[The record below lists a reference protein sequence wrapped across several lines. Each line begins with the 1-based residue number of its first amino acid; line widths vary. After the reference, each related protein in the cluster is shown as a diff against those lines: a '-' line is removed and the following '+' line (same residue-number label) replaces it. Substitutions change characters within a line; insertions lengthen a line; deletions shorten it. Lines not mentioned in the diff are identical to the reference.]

1 MPRSNNA
8 IPKTKPDASPTATT
22 DTVDLREEL
31 AIAPRTAQ
39 EILAHEALSQALT
52 RKTRT
57 LLVQPS
63 RIIIVTVPSA
73 EWVGMIGDDLPS
85 FSPKILVSPASGME
99 RDKKVERKV
108 GADALRHIQFGRTV
122 AFVSQDPHAILDES
136 VLAAADGTIAVRSP
150 TAALLRKVI
159 RKISGQTARGVTD
172 EMASLDLPTIVTAI
186 RPGLP
191 ARACVANMTRALD
204 MRPAPALATGPL
216 LTDLPL
222 TATVRDWTEKT
233 LADLAAVKGG
243 QLSPDQL
250 VFATL
255 EGAPGTGKTLT
266 AETLAR
272 TAGWNFIS
280 SSVGS
285 WFTVGDGALGGV
297 ARNLKE
303 FVDTISQ
310 SEPCIGFLDEIDSLP
325 DRATMDNRGRD
336 WWTPI
341 ITQFLVEIDWVKRSG
356 KRVFL
361 LAGTN
366 YYTRLDEALIRPG
379 RLHKRVNFASPQGD
393 AEVFEFLRHFLTDEL
408 ADADLTA
415 LVRYAAGATQAA
427 MEGWVKQ
434 ARALAR
440 AGRRPLQASDVLAQI
455 VPRETRSPK
464 DIRAIALHEVGHALV
479 AHRLGHKVETLS
491 IISQGISGGHT
502 KSVTAGVIH
511 TISEIRD
518 TATVMLAGRAAD
530 IALGDGAN
538 SGAQADLEA
547 ATHLLLAAHEC
558 QGLDDTLLYMPA
570 VSARPRPGA
579 VRSVGKELTVLL
591 DRAIAMIR
599 AEHDLALA
607 LADRLIAAR
616 ILTGTEIADHFG
628 ECPRGTTNT
637 RSPKPGPNAQ
647 TMRVAS

>member
-8 IPKTKPDASPTATT
+8 IPKTKPDANPTATT

-31 AIAPRTAQ
+31 TIAPRTAQ
-39 EILAHEALSQALT
+39 EILAHEALSDALT

-73 EWVGMIGDDLPS
+73 EWVAMISETLPT
-85 FSPKILVSPASGME
+85 FAPKILVSSASAIE
-99 RDKKVERKV
+99 SSKKADHKV
-108 GADALRHIQFGRTV
+108 GADVLHHIQFGRTI
-122 AFVSQDPHAILDES
+122 AFVSQDPHAILDQS
-136 VLAAADGTIAVRSP
+136 VLTAADATILVEP
-150 TAALLRKVI
+150 PNAALLRKVI
-159 RKISGQTARGVTD
+159 GRVSGQTARGVTD
-172 EMASLDLPTIVTAI
+172 EMTRLDLPAIVTAI

-191 ARACVANMTRALD
+191 ARACVANLTRALK
-204 MRPAPALATGPL
+204 MRHPPALTPGPQ

-222 TATVRDWTEKT
+222 TATVHDWTDQT
-233 LADLAAVKGG
+233 LADLAAAKAGK
-243 QLSPDQL
+243 LSTDQL

-255 EGAPGTGKTLT
+255 EGAPGTGKTLV
-266 AETLAR
+266 AEALAR

-297 ARNLKE
+297 ARNLKD
-303 FVDTISQ
+303 FVDTILQ

-341 ITQFLVEIDWVKRSG
+341 ITQFLVEIDRVKRSG
-356 KRVFL
+356 KRVLL

-379 RLHKRVNFASPQGD
+379 RLHKRVNFAPPQGD
-393 AEVFEFLRHFLTDEL
+393 AEIFEFLRHFLTDEL
-408 ADADLTA
+408 TDDDLSA
-415 LVRYAAGATQAA
+415 LVRYAAGATPAA
-427 MEGWVKQ
+427 MEDWVKQ

-440 AGRRPLQASDVLAQI
+440 AQNRPLCAGDVLAQI
-455 VPRETRSPK
+455 VPRDTRSPK
-464 DIRAIALHEVGHALV
+464 DIRAIALHEVGHAIV
-479 AHRLGHKVETLS
+479 AHRLGHKVTALS
-491 IISQGISGGHT
+491 IISRGISGGHT
-502 KSVTAGVIH
+502 KSVIPGAIH
-511 TISEIRD
+511 TLKEIRD

-547 ATHLLLAAHEC
+547 ATQLLLAAHEC
-558 QGLDDTLLYMPA
+558 QGLNDTLLYMPA
-570 VSARPRPGA
+570 VSPRPRPGA
-579 VRSVGKELTVLL
+579 VRSVGKELTELL
-591 DRAIAMIR
+591 DRAIAMIG
-599 AEHDLALA
+599 AERDLATT

-628 ECPRGTTNT
+628 ESPRGNTNT
-637 RSPKPGPNAQ
+637 RFSKPGTNAQ
-647 TMRVAS
+647 TMRVVS